1 MYYTA
6 PSMAK
11 KNSPV
16 VLMIVL
22 LVFTVVLFLLNL
34 AMGSVEI
41 PLLSAGKILL
51 GGTPDHETWQNIIL
65 KSRLPQAITALITGA
80 SLAVSGLQMQTLF
93 RNPLAGPAVLGISSG
108 ASLGV
113 AIVLLVFSSFA
124 GISLATAGLIGDFG
138 ITLAAL
144 LGALAVLALIML
156 ASRYTVSNTVLLI
169 VGIMIGYASS
179 ALVGILKFYSAAADL
194 KSYVIWGLGSF
205 SNVTMSEMP
214 MFVSGLL
221 VFLVLSFFIIKPMN
235 LYMLGENYAKNLGV
249 NVRMIRFLMILFSGF
264 MVAITTAYTGP
275 IAFIGLAVPHLA
287 RNLFLSSDNR
297 ILLPGVILTGGAVAL
312 LCNFIARL
320 PGFDG
325 ALPINSV
332 TSVIGAPIVIWVI
345 IRQRRGYE

>member
-1 MYYTA
+1 MDFIA
-6 PSMAK
+6 PSKAK
-11 KNSPV
+11 MNSTV
-16 VLMIVL
+16 ILMTGLIVL
-22 LVFTVVLFLLNL
+22 VMVLFLLNL
-34 AMGSVEI
+34 AMGSVDI
-41 PLLSAGKILL
+41 PITSAAKILL
-51 GGTPDHETWQNIIL
+51 GGTSVDETWQNIIL
-65 KSRLPQAITALITGA
+65 KSRLPQAITALIAGA

-113 AIVLLVFSSFA
+113 AVVLLVFSSFA
-124 GISLATAGLIGDFG
+124 GISLATVGVIGNLG
-138 ITLAAL
+138 ITFAAL
-144 LGALAVLALIML
+144 MGALAVLALIML
-156 ASRYTVSNTVLLI
+156 ASRYTASNTVLLI

-179 ALVGILKFYSAAADL
+179 SVVGILKFYSAAADL

-205 SNVTMSEMP
+205 SNITMSEIP
-214 MFVSGLL
+214 LFVSGLL

-249 NVRMIRFLMILFSGF
+249 NVKMIRFLMILFSGF

-275 IAFIGLAVPHLA
+275 IAFIGLAVPHIA

-312 LCNFIARL
+312 VCNFIARL
-320 PGFDG
+320 PGFEG
-325 ALPINSV
+325 ALPINTV